1 MSTLILATRN
11 EGKLRELRPLLDGT
25 GIELETLAAHPEV
38 GEIEETGKTFDDNA
52 SLKASHAAQVTDCW
66 ALGEDSGLVVDA
78 LDGAPGVHSAR
89 FAGAHGDDEA
99 NNARLLR
106 DLEGATRR
114 SCHYVCAL
122 ALARPGGEI
131 VSVVRG
137 TCEGSILEEGRGE
150 GGFGYDPFFLPAG
163 ETRSMAELS
172 RDEKAAISHRGRA
185 TRSMRP
191 ILVRHLAGD

>member
-25 GIELETLAAHPEV
+25 GLELETLAAHPEV
-38 GEIEETGKTFDDNA
+38 GEIEETGTTFDDNA
-52 SLKASHAAQVTDCW
+52 SLKASHAAKVTGCW
-66 ALGEDSGLVVDA
+66 TLGEDSGLVVDA

-99 NNARLLR
+99 NNSRLLR
-106 DLEGATRR
+106 DLEGSTRR
-114 SCHYVCAL
+114 SCRYVCAL

-137 TCEGSILEEGRGE
+137 SCEGRILEEGRGE

-172 RDEKAAISHRGRA
+172 PEKKNEISHRA
-185 TRSMRP
+185 KAAAK
-191 ILVRHLAGD
+191 LVTGLRELQKR